1 MVGSRAHRPPAAAV
15 VLVLVGVLLGGC
27 GLPWSEPA
35 APATAVAAASVDPEM
50 ESFSGPGV
58 PDSSVRAV
66 AGEVV
71 FDPSGGREKDGA
83 IRHLMCYGK
92 GGESGD
98 SILFESEFGR
108 QVPGSPAG
116 SRSYLYGGNERFA
129 VDGVPEA
136 VGEIHIDD
144 SIGLAIITCGDA
156 FVNVSVSLNPHNT
169 PDGDLK
175 GNLINIAISMT
186 PWVCNGE
193 VIPGL
198 GVPLSPARPDTATTA
213 PATAPATA
221 SASEAPTP
229 QPAPEDG

>member
-1 MVGSRAHRPPAAAV
+1 
-15 VLVLVGVLLGGC
+15 
-27 GLPWSEPA
+27 
-35 APATAVAAASVDPEM
+35 
-50 ESFSGPGV
+50 
-58 PDSSVRAV
+58 
-66 AGEVV
+66 
-71 FDPSGGREKDGA
+71 
-83 IRHLMCYGK
+83 MCYGDS
-92 GGESGD
+92 GRSGESY
-98 SILFESEFGR
+98 LFKSEFGR

-116 SRSYLYGGNERFA
+116 SRTYLYGGNERFT
-129 VDGVPEA
+129 VDGVADA

-156 FVNVSVSLNPHNT
+156 FVNVSFDPYSI

-213 PATAPATA
+213 PAAET
-221 SASEAPTP
+221 PTP
-229 QPAPEDG
+229 QPTPEDG